1 MRGLWGSFWFRT
13 LIVMIAGS
21 LIVCAFHYTIG
32 RVGFSLIGKTVL
44 PLLAWA
50 GTEVYIGRS
59 GRSAPP
65 LLSYILFVTGC
76 EISLVQLSGLAFNG
90 AVLAYAGHLDKAVMP
105 LLITLV
111 LSLLASL
118 LPAAIYGWIW
128 QRWLRRPDNLSHITK
143 RF

>member
-1 MRGLWGSFWFRT
+1 MRGAWGNFWFRT

-44 PLLAWA
+44 PLLVWM
-50 GTEVYIGRS
+50 GTEIYIGRN
-59 GRSAPP
+59 RCSAPP

-76 EISLVQLSGLAFNG
+76 EISLVRLWEFAFNG
-90 AVLAYAGHLDKAVMP
+90 AVLAYAGHLGKATMP

-111 LSLLASL
+111 LSLLAGL